1 MELAKAWALMW
12 APRSWKDQSSISRQ
26 IPLLHVRA
34 GQSVACQG
42 AGRPAQGT
50 QERGLVTRRWGGSR
64 ACSRGLGLWRVRW
77 AQRRSDVQRLQ
88 WRR

>member
-12 APRSWKDQSSISRQ
+12 ALRSWKDQSSISRQ

-42 AGRPAQGT
+42 AG
-50 QERGLVTRRWGGSR
+50 
-64 ACSRGLGLWRVRW
+64 
-77 AQRRSDVQRLQ
+77 
-88 WRR
+88 